1 MFPEL
6 MLRERVMVVK
16 EKGGGRGHFLILHHP
31 DLLMTRSYDSK
42 TSSGCLPPRYFA
54 RALTAS
60 RSSIGMTTTVNGV
73 PASSLTCGSGL
84 PNSLPP
90 TIEFS

>member
-6 MLRERVMVVK
+6 MLREGLCFVK
-16 EKGGGRGHFLILHHP
+16 EKGGGRGHFHIVHHP
-31 DLLMTRSYDSK
+31 DPVMTRSYDAK
-42 TSSGCLPPRYFA
+42 TSRGSLPPRYFA